1 MPGANANIR
10 GLGGFVWSIAEILR
24 GDFKQSEYGK
34 VILPFIVLRRLD
46 CLLDATKQDV
56 LEAAKGLSEAVDDPT
71 RDMILFAAAGEN
83 IKVYNLSAFTFES
96 LKAQDPGQLHDNLID
111 YITKFSGNV
120 RDIFL
125 DKFLF
130 TEQLKRLNEGGI
142 LWQVFDRFT
151 QIDLY
156 HRAECQ
162 THVGDSQAVRS
173 LTQCGEPMR
182 FAMAAPIDLRND
194 FDSVSLRRLAKR
206 TRDATQSRRL
216 LALAEVYDGGSRTDA
231 SRIGGVGLQIIRD
244 WVLRFNARG
253 PDGLV
258 DGKSPG
264 APSKLNADHRRALA
278 EVVEAGPVPAVDG
291 VVRWRRKDLARW
303 LLETFAI
310 SLDETTV
317 GRELKAL
324 GFAKISARPRHY
336 AQNELAVEAFKKNF
350 PAELA
355 KIRARLPKGVEI
367 ELWWQDEARIGQK
380 NKLTRRWA
388 RRGTRPRA
396 PRDQRTE
403 WAYIFGAIC
412 PAKGKGAGLVMPWCD
427 TDAMAAH
434 LIEISAAVDPGAHA
448 VLIVDQA
455 GWHLTPKLAIPD
467 NITVLALPPR
477 SPELNP
483 VENVWQFMRDNWLS
497 NRIFKSYEDIVALC
511 CQAWNN
517 LIDQPWKIMS
527 LGMRKW
533 AHGF

>member
-1 MPGANANIR
+1 
-10 GLGGFVWSIAEILR
+10 
-24 GDFKQSEYGK
+24 
-34 VILPFIVLRRLD
+34 
-46 CLLDATKQDV
+46 
-56 LEAAKGLSEAVDDPT
+56 
-71 RDMILFAAAGEN
+71 
-83 IKVYNLSAFTFES
+83 
-96 LKAQDPGQLHDNLID
+96 
-111 YITKFSGNV
+111 
-120 RDIFL
+120 
-125 DKFLF
+125 
-130 TEQLKRLNEGGI
+130 
-142 LWQVFDRFT
+142 
-151 QIDLY
+151 
-156 HRAECQ
+156 
-162 THVGDSQAVRS
+162 
-173 LTQCGEPMR
+173 
-182 FAMAAPIDLRND
+182 MAAPIDLRND

-388 RRGTRPRA
+388 RRGTRPRV

-403 WAYIFGAIC
+403 WAYIFGRSVPRRRKAPGWSC
-412 PAKGKGAGLVMPWCD
+412 
-427 TDAMAAH
+427 
-434 LIEISAAVDPGAHA
+434 PGATPSHGGAPHRDQCRRRSRRPCGADRRSGRLALDAQAGDPRQHHRPGAAATIARVEPGGECLAIHARQLVVEPDLQILRRHRRA
-448 VLIVDQA
+448 VLPSLEQPHRPTMEDHVPRHAQMGA
-455 GWHLTPKLAIPD
+455 W
-467 NITVLALPPR
+467 VLINDR
-477 SPELNP
+477 WYEL
-483 VENVWQFMRDNWLS
+483 
-497 NRIFKSYEDIVALC
+497 
-511 CQAWNN
+511 
-517 LIDQPWKIMS
+517 
-527 LGMRKW
+527 
-533 AHGF
+533 